1 MYEQDI
7 PEEKMFYRNG
17 YRPMIGAEL
26 AEGRR
31 CNDTIANLY
40 CLIEYLAR
48 KKGYAH
54 PTNEQLADWQECSI
68 KTIKNHLRLLKM
80 AGWIRVDLYGDGVVK
95 KRKGIY
101 PLLEVDREARQ
112 VRLPDGTPLKP
123 TRRQYI
129 RKTEEKQTEEN
140 AYDYDDV
147 EHSEPTAEEREYDGE
162 LDGDKENTS
171 TTDKYHED
179 CTRKQK
185 DEAFMKADEQLQWA
199 QIECYRKKGD
209 SVTAK
214 RYEDMMAGKAAAAP
228 EDEMLKKA
236 TAVEEFL
243 PEEPKEAAVS
253 KPREKTRELTTAEQ
267 CALQTKNIEAD
278 NYDRRNNVIDE
289 DLYHKLKLE
298 VIAESDA
305 RKAEEEAKK
314 QPEQPVVQQI
324 EANTGGVNNA
334 AVATVNSNIAKSS
347 PYGELATPMTG
358 TRKNY
363 DPAEKAFYEAAKS
376 LGVTITN
383 HNQARKWVK
392 EVVRTRGLESAVNYF
407 DFMRIAFPRWQ
418 YEFKPTVKTA
428 YDLVTKAAQIEQL
441 IQRQR
446 EEKARKI
453 DYDNIDFYGDA
464 K

>member
-112 VRLPDGTPLKP
+112 VRLPDGTQLKP
-123 TRRQYI
+123 TKRQYI

-162 LDGDKENTS
+162 LDGDKEPTS
-171 TTDKYHED
+171 FAREYREQ
-179 CTRKQK
+179 QK
-185 DEAFMKADEQLQWA
+185 IKNRDEAFIGQDEDTQWA
-199 QIECYRKKGD
+199 FIATLRKKGD
-209 SVTAK
+209 YENAK
-214 RYEDMMAGKAAAAP
+214 KYEDMIAGGKNTVVEYEEP
-228 EDEMLKKA
+228 EDETHEELAVVIPKA
-236 TAVEEFL
+236 
-243 PEEPKEAAVS
+243 P
-253 KPREKTRELTTAEQ
+253 RELTTAEQ

-278 NYDRRNNVIDE
+278 NYDRRGNIIDGN
-289 DLYHKLKLE
+289 LYHKLEME

-305 RKAEEEAKK
+305 RKAEEEAEK
-314 QPEQPVVQQI
+314 QQNIQAQQLP
-324 EANTGGVNNA
+324 ANTSVQTS
-334 AVATVNSNIAKSS
+334 AVATVQQNVPASVADS
-347 PYGELATPMTG
+347 PLATPRTSD
-358 TRKNY
+358 RKGY
-363 DPAEKAFYEAAKS
+363 DPVLKAFYDAAKA
-376 LGVTITN
+376 LGISIKNNATAQK
-383 HNQARKWVK
+383 HVK
-392 EVVRTRGLESAVNYF
+392 RLEDVRGDDWCIKYF
-407 DFMRIAFPRWQ
+407 DFLRINYRSWEYKYKPEIGNELDMIHKAKAIENGMRRM
-418 YEFKPTVKTA
+418 
-428 YDLVTKAAQIEQL
+428 
-441 IQRQR
+441 R
-446 EEKARKI
+446 EEQQRK
-453 DYDNIDFYGDA
+453 YKVY
-464 K
+464 

>member
-1 MYEQDI
+1 MYEQDM

-112 VRLPDGTPLKP
+112 VRLPDGTELKP
-123 TRRQYI
+123 TKRQYI

-162 LDGDKENTS
+162 LDGDKTTTS
-171 TTDKYHED
+171 FAKEYREQ
-179 CTRKQK
+179 QK
-185 DEAFMKADEQLQWA
+185 TKNRDEAFIGQDEDIQWA
-199 QIECYRKKGD
+199 FIATLRKKGD
-209 SVTAK
+209 YESAK
-214 RYEDMMAGKAAAAP
+214 RYEDMITGGKTTVV
-228 EDEMLKKA
+228 EDEEPENE
-236 TAVEEFL
+236 TYEES
-243 PEEPKEAAVS
+243 AAVIP
-253 KPREKTRELTTAEQ
+253 KAPRELTAAEQ

-278 NYDRRNNVIDE
+278 NYDRRGNVIDGN
-289 DLYHKLKLE
+289 LYHKLEME

-305 RKAEEEAKK
+305 RKAEEEAQK
-314 QPEQPVVQQI
+314 QQNIQAQQLP
-324 EANTGGVNNA
+324 ANTSTQTS
-334 AVATVNSNIAKSS
+334 AVATVQQSVPTSVADS
-347 PYGELATPMTG
+347 PLATPRTSD
-358 TRKNY
+358 RKGY
-363 DPAEKAFYEAAKS
+363 DPVLKAFYDAAKA
-376 LGVTITN
+376 LGISIKNNATAQK
-383 HNQARKWVK
+383 HVK
-392 EVVRTRGLESAVNYF
+392 RLEGVRGDDWCIKYF
-407 DFMRIAFPRWQ
+407 DFLRINYRSWEYQYKPEIGNELDMIHKAKAIENGMRRM
-418 YEFKPTVKTA
+418 
-428 YDLVTKAAQIEQL
+428 
-441 IQRQR
+441 R
-446 EEKARKI
+446 EEQQRK
-453 DYDNIDFYGDA
+453 YKVY
-464 K
+464 

>member
-1 MYEQDI
+1 MLKSINIDLFLSSQEMAHGRKSTLTCVALYKLI
-7 PEEKMFYRNG
+7 EKHSQQHG
-17 YRPMIGAEL
+17 YCFAKNSTLAAEL
-26 AEGRR
+26 
-31 CNDTIANLY
+31 D
-40 CLIEYLAR
+40 
-48 KKGYAH
+48 KK
-54 PTNEQLADWQECSI
+54 TS
-68 KTIKNHLRLLKM
+68 TIKQYLWLMKES
-80 AGWIRVDLYGDGVVK
+80 GWITVDYHMEGSSLIRDSIRPALKIDFENATAVTANGQILTEKRSVTKAQTSKPRNKEASIEVEDLSDVVAEESTM
-95 KRKGIY
+95 
-101 PLLEVDREARQ
+101 PVHTTEE
-112 VRLPDGTPLKP
+112 
-123 TRRQYI
+123 
-129 RKTEEKQTEEN
+129 TEEKAETCVEADNSEKPSISIKEYREN
-140 AYDYDDV
+140 
-147 EHSEPTAEEREYDGE
+147 HKREER
-162 LDGDKENTS
+162 DK
-171 TTDKYHED
+171 
-179 CTRKQK
+179 
-185 DEAFMKADEQLQWA
+185 AFMRANEDEKWA
-199 QIECYRKKGD
+199 YIGSLRKRGD
-209 SVTAK
+209 LANAN
-214 RYEDMMAGKAAAAP
+214 RYEEMLTGGAAAEPDSAP
-228 EDEMLKKA
+228 EEA
-236 TAVEEFL
+236 
-243 PEEPKEAAVS
+243 EEPKEVTVS
-253 KPREKTRELTTAEQ
+253 KPREKTRELTVAEQ

-278 NYDRRNNVIDE
+278 NYDRRGNIVDD

-305 RKAEEEAKK
+305 KKAEEDAKK

-324 EANTGGVNNA
+324 EANTGNTNS
-334 AVATVNSNIAKSS
+334 AVATTANSNISTSS

-358 TRKNY
+358 TRSNY
-363 DPAEKAFYEAAKS
+363 DPAEKAFYDAAKS

>member
-123 TRRQYI
+123 TKRQYI

-162 LDGDKENTS
+162 LDGDKEQPSPIEEYRQNHDREER
-171 TTDKYHED
+171 DKNFMRANED
-179 CTRKQK
+179 QR
-185 DEAFMKADEQLQWA
+185 WA
-199 QIECYRKKGD
+199 YIETLRKKGD
-209 SVTAK
+209 TVNAN
-214 RYEDMMAGKAAAAP
+214 RYE
-228 EDEMLKKA
+228 EML
-236 TAVEEFL
+236 TGGMTTEPDNTPEEA
-243 PEEPKEAAVS
+243 EEPKEFAVS
-253 KPREKTRELTTAEQ
+253 QPREKTRELTAAEQ
-267 CALQTKNIEAD
+267 CALQTKNIQAD
-278 NYDRRNNVIDE
+278 NYDRRGEIIDE

-305 RKAEEEAKK
+305 RKAEEEAEK
-314 QPEQPVVQQI
+314 QRNIQAQQLPASQPAQ
-324 EANTGGVNNA
+324 TS
-334 AVATVNSNIAKSS
+334 AVATVQQNVPAPVSES
-347 PYGELATPMTG
+347 PLATPRTS
-358 TRKNY
+358 TRKGY
-363 DPAEKAFYEAAKS
+363 DPVLKAFYDAAKA
-376 LGVTITN
+376 LGISIKNNATAQK
-383 HNQARKWVK
+383 HVK
-392 EVVRTRGLESAVNYF
+392 RLQDVRGDDWCIKYF
-407 DFMRIAFPRWQ
+407 DFLRINYRSWEYQYKPEIGNELDMIHKAKAIENGMRRM
-418 YEFKPTVKTA
+418 
-428 YDLVTKAAQIEQL
+428 
-441 IQRQR
+441 R
-446 EEKARKI
+446 EEQQRK
-453 DYDNIDFYGDA
+453 YKVY
-464 K
+464 

>member
-112 VRLPDGTPLKP
+112 VRLPDGTQLKP
-123 TRRQYI
+123 TKRQYI

-162 LDGDKENTS
+162 LDGDKKTTS
-171 TTDKYHED
+171 FAKEYREQ
-179 CTRKQK
+179 QK
-185 DEAFMKADEQLQWA
+185 IKNRDEAFISQDEDTQWA
-199 QIECYRKKGD
+199 FIATLRKKGD
-209 SVTAK
+209 YESAK
-214 RYEDMMAGKAAAAP
+214 KYEDTMAGGKTTVV
-228 EDEMLKKA
+228 EDEEPENK
-236 TAVEEFL
+236 TH
-243 PEEPKEAAVS
+243 EEPAAVIP
-253 KPREKTRELTTAEQ
+253 KAPRELTTAEQ
-267 CALQTKNIEAD
+267 CALQTKNIKAD
-278 NYDRRNNVIDE
+278 NYDRRGNVIDGN
-289 DLYHKLKLE
+289 LYHKLEME

-305 RKAEEEAKK
+305 RKAKEEAQK
-314 QPEQPVVQQI
+314 QQNIQAQQLP
-324 EANTGGVNNA
+324 ANTTA
-334 AVATVNSNIAKSS
+334 QTSAVATVQQNVPASVADS
-347 PYGELATPMTG
+347 PLATPRTSD
-358 TRKNY
+358 RKGY
-363 DPAEKAFYEAAKS
+363 DPVLKAFYDAAKA
-376 LGVTITN
+376 LGISIKNNATAQK
-383 HNQARKWVK
+383 HVK
-392 EVVRTRGLESAVNYF
+392 RLEGVRGDDWCIKYF
-407 DFMRIAFPRWQ
+407 DFLRINYRSWEYKYKPEIGNELDMIHKAKAIENGMRRM
-418 YEFKPTVKTA
+418 
-428 YDLVTKAAQIEQL
+428 
-441 IQRQR
+441 R
-446 EEKARKI
+446 EEQQRK
-453 DYDNIDFYGDA
+453 YKVY
-464 K
+464 

>member
-123 TRRQYI
+123 TKRQYI

-162 LDGDKENTS
+162 LDGDKKPTS
-171 TTDKYHED
+171 FAKEYREQ
-179 CTRKQK
+179 QK
-185 DEAFMKADEQLQWA
+185 TKNRDEAFIGQDEYTQWA
-199 QIECYRKKGD
+199 FIATLRKKGD
-209 SVTAK
+209 YENAK
-214 RYEDMMAGKAAAAP
+214 KYEDMIAGGKTTVV
-228 EDEMLKKA
+228 EDEEPEKESDESQVA
-236 TAVEEFL
+236 TI
-243 PEEPKEAAVS
+243 PEAP
-253 KPREKTRELTTAEQ
+253 RELTTAEQ

-278 NYDRRNNVIDE
+278 NYDRRGNVIDGN
-289 DLYHKLKLE
+289 LYHKLEME

-305 RKAEEEAKK
+305 RKAEEEAEK
-314 QPEQPVVQQI
+314 QQNIQAQQLP
-324 EANTGGVNNA
+324 ANITA
-334 AVATVNSNIAKSS
+334 QTSAVATVQQNVPASVADS
-347 PYGELATPMTG
+347 PLATPRTSD
-358 TRKNY
+358 RKGY
-363 DPAEKAFYEAAKS
+363 DPVLKAFYDAAKA
-376 LGVTITN
+376 LGISIKNNATAQK
-383 HNQARKWVK
+383 HVK
-392 EVVRTRGLESAVNYF
+392 RLEDVRGDDWCIKYF
-407 DFMRIAFPRWQ
+407 DFLRINYRSWEYKYKPEIGNELDMIHKAKAIENGMRRM
-418 YEFKPTVKTA
+418 
-428 YDLVTKAAQIEQL
+428 
-441 IQRQR
+441 R
-446 EEKARKI
+446 EEQQRK
-453 DYDNIDFYGDA
+453 YKVY
-464 K
+464 

>member
-1 MYEQDI
+1 
-7 PEEKMFYRNG
+7 
-17 YRPMIGAEL
+17 MIGAPL
-26 AEGRR
+26 AENRT

-40 CLIEYLAR
+40 CLIEYLAY

-54 PTNEQLADWQECSI
+54 PTNEQLADWQVCSI
-68 KTIKNHLRLLKM
+68 KTVKNYLRLLKK
-80 AGWIRVDLYGDGVVK
+80 AGWIRIDLYGNGPIK

-101 PLLEVDREARQ
+101 PLLTVDREARKIY
-112 VRLPDGTPLKP
+112 LPDGTELKSDK
-123 TRRQYI
+123 RERI
-129 RKTEEKQTEEN
+129 RKTEEPQTEEN
-140 AYDYDDV
+140 AYDYDDR
-147 EHSEPTAEEREYDGE
+147 EKYEPTVEEREDAGE
-162 LDGDKENTS
+162 FDDENQQTGFIKEYRENHKREERDKS
-171 TTDKYHED
+171 
-179 CTRKQK
+179 
-185 DEAFMKADEQLQWA
+185 FMKASEDQQWA
-199 QIECYRKKGD
+199 YIETLRKKGD
-209 SVTAK
+209 LANAN
-214 RYEDMMAGKAAAAP
+214 RYE
-228 EDEMLKKA
+228 EMLTGGA
-236 TAVEEFL
+236 MVEPDSTPEKV
-243 PEEPKEAAVS
+243 EEPKEVAVS
-253 KPREKTRELTTAEQ
+253 KPREATRELTTAEQ
-267 CALQTKNIEAD
+267 CALQTKNIETD

-305 RKAEEEAKK
+305 KKAEEEAKK

-324 EANTGGVNNA
+324 EANTGNTNS
-334 AVATVNSNIAKSS
+334 AVATTTNSNIATTS

-363 DPAEKAFYEAAKS
+363 NPAEKAFYEAAKS

>member
-1 MYEQDI
+1 MLKSINIDLFLSGQAMAHGRKSTLTCVALYKLI
-7 PEEKMFYRNG
+7 EKHSQQHG
-17 YRPMIGAEL
+17 YCFAKNSTLAAELDKKTSTVKQYLWLMKESGWINVDYHMEGNSLVRDAIRPM
-26 AEGRR
+26 
-31 CNDTIANLY
+31 
-40 CLIEYLAR
+40 
-48 KKGYAH
+48 
-54 PTNEQLADWQECSI
+54 
-68 KTIKNHLRLLKM
+68 
-80 AGWIRVDLYGDGVVK
+80 
-95 KRKGIY
+95 
-101 PLLEVDREARQ
+101 LEIDF
-112 VRLPDGTPLKP
+112 
-123 TRRQYI
+123 
-129 RKTEEKQTEEN
+129 EN
-140 AYDYDDV
+140 ATATTANGQVLTEKRSIVKAQTSKPRNKEAEIEVEDFSDV
-147 EHSEPTAEEREYDGE
+147 IAEESTMPTHAAEEREGAGE
-162 LDGDKENTS
+162 LDDEKEQPSPLEEYRRNHDIEERDKN
-171 TTDKYHED
+171 
-179 CTRKQK
+179 
-185 DEAFMKADEQLQWA
+185 FMSADEDTKWA
-199 QIECYRKKGD
+199 YIETLRKKGD
-209 SVTAK
+209 LANAN
-214 RYEDMMAGKAAAAP
+214 RYEEMITGGMTAELDNTP
-228 EDEMLKKA
+228 EE
-236 TAVEEFL
+236 V
-243 PEEPKEAAVS
+243 EEPKEVAVS
-253 KPREKTRELTTAEQ
+253 KPREATRELTTAEQ

-305 RKAEEEAKK
+305 KKAEEEAKK
-314 QPEQPVVQQI
+314 QPEQPAVQQI
-324 EANTGGVNNA
+324 EANTGSANS
-334 AVATVNSNIAKSS
+334 AVVTTTNSNIATTS

>member
-123 TRRQYI
+123 IKRQYI

-147 EHSEPTAEEREYDGE
+147 EYSEPTAEEREYDGE
-162 LDGDKENTS
+162 LDGDKKTTS
-171 TTDKYHED
+171 FTKEYREQ
-179 CTRKQK
+179 QK
-185 DEAFMKADEQLQWA
+185 IKNRDEAFIGQDEDTQWA
-199 QIECYRKKGD
+199 FIATLRKKGD
-209 SVTAK
+209 YESAK
-214 RYEDMMAGKAAAAP
+214 KYEDMMAGGKTTVV
-228 EDEMLKKA
+228 EDEELEKESNESQVV
-236 TAVEEFL
+236 TI
-243 PEEPKEAAVS
+243 PEAP
-253 KPREKTRELTTAEQ
+253 RELTAAEQ
-267 CALQTKNIEAD
+267 CALQTKNIQAD
-278 NYDRRNNVIDE
+278 NYDRRGNIIDGN
-289 DLYHKLKLE
+289 LYHKLEME

-305 RKAEEEAKK
+305 RKAEEEAQK
-314 QPEQPVVQQI
+314 QQNIQAQQLP
-324 EANTGGVNNA
+324 ANTTA
-334 AVATVNSNIAKSS
+334 QTSAVATVQQNVPASVADS
-347 PYGELATPMTG
+347 PLATPRTSD
-358 TRKNY
+358 RKGY
-363 DPAEKAFYEAAKS
+363 DPVLKAFYDAAKA
-376 LGVTITN
+376 LGISIKNNATAQK
-383 HNQARKWVK
+383 HVK
-392 EVVRTRGLESAVNYF
+392 RLEDVRGDDWCIKYF
-407 DFMRIAFPRWQ
+407 DFLRINYRSWEYQYKPEIGNELDMIHKAKAIENGMRRM
-418 YEFKPTVKTA
+418 
-428 YDLVTKAAQIEQL
+428 
-441 IQRQR
+441 R
-446 EEKARKI
+446 EEQQRK
-453 DYDNIDFYGDA
+453 YKVY
-464 K
+464 

>member
-1 MYEQDI
+1 MLKSINIDLFLSGQAMAHGRKSTLTCVALYKLI
-7 PEEKMFYRNG
+7 EKHSQQHGYCFARNSTLA
-17 YRPMIGAEL
+17 AEL
-26 AEGRR
+26 
-31 CNDTIANLY
+31 DKKTSTVKQ
-40 CLIEYLAR
+40 YLWLM
-48 KKGYAH
+48 K
-54 PTNEQLADWQECSI
+54 ES
-68 KTIKNHLRLLKM
+68 
-80 AGWIRVDLYGDGVVK
+80 GWIDVDYHMEGNSLVRDAIRPTLEIDFENATATTANGQVLTEKRSIVK
-95 KRKGIY
+95 AQTSKPRGKEAEI
-101 PLLEVDREARQ
+101 EVEDLSDVITEESTMPVHTAT
-112 VRLPDGTPLKP
+112 DNKD
-123 TRRQYI
+123 
-129 RKTEEKQTEEN
+129 KTETCEEPKESKQGTSFIEEYREN
-140 AYDYDDV
+140 
-147 EHSEPTAEEREYDGE
+147 HKREER
-162 LDGDKENTS
+162 DKS
-171 TTDKYHED
+171 
-179 CTRKQK
+179 
-185 DEAFMKADEQLQWA
+185 FMKASEDQQWA
-199 QIECYRKKGD
+199 YIETLRKKGD
-209 SVTAK
+209 TVNAN
-214 RYEDMMAGKAAAAP
+214 RYE
-228 EDEMLKKA
+228 EMLAGGMTTEPDNTPEK
-236 TAVEEFL
+236 V
-243 PEEPKEAAVS
+243 EEPKEVAVS

-267 CALQTKNIEAD
+267 CSLQTKNIKAD
-278 NYDRRNNVIDE
+278 NYDRRGEIVDE

-305 RKAEEEAKK
+305 KKAEEEAEK
-314 QPEQPVVQQI
+314 QPAQPEVQQI
-324 EANTGGVNNA
+324 EANTGNTNS
-334 AVATVNSNIAKSS
+334 AVATTTNSSVSTTS

>member
-1 MYEQDI
+1 MLKSINIDLFLSGQAMAHGRKSTLTCVALYKLIEKHSQQHGYCFAKNSTLAAELDKKTSTVKQYLWLMKESGWI
-7 PEEKMFYRNG
+7 NVDYHMEGNSLVRDAIRPMLEIDFENATATTANGQVLTEKRSIVKAQTSKPRNKEAEIETEDLSDVIAEESTMPTHTEVDTENKADDEEKPSPVEEYR
-17 YRPMIGAEL
+17 
-26 AEGRR
+26 
-31 CNDTIANLY
+31 
-40 CLIEYLAR
+40 
-48 KKGYAH
+48 
-54 PTNEQLADWQECSI
+54 Q
-68 KTIKNHLRLLKM
+68 NH
-80 AGWIRVDLYGDGVVK
+80 
-95 KRKGIY
+95 
-101 PLLEVDREARQ
+101 DRE
-112 VRLPDGTPLKP
+112 
-123 TRRQYI
+123 
-129 RKTEEKQTEEN
+129 
-140 AYDYDDV
+140 
-147 EHSEPTAEEREYDGE
+147 ER
-162 LDGDKENTS
+162 DKNFMRAN
-171 TTDKYHED
+171 ED
-179 CTRKQK
+179 Q
-185 DEAFMKADEQLQWA
+185 QWA
-199 QIECYRKKGD
+199 YIETLRKKGD
-209 SVTAK
+209 TVNAN
-214 RYEDMMAGKAAAAP
+214 RYE
-228 EDEMLKKA
+228 EML
-236 TAVEEFL
+236 TGGIMTEPDNMPEEV
-243 PEEPKEAAVS
+243 EEPKEVAVS
-253 KPREKTRELTTAEQ
+253 KPREATRELTTAEQ

-278 NYDRRNNVIDE
+278 NYDRRGNIVDD

-305 RKAEEEAKK
+305 KKAEEEAKK

-324 EANTGGVNNA
+324 EANTGSTNSV
-334 AVATVNSNIAKSS
+334 VATTTNSSIATGS

>member
-112 VRLPDGTPLKP
+112 VRLPDGTQLKP
-123 TRRQYI
+123 TKRQYI

-162 LDGDKENTS
+162 LDGDKEPTS
-171 TTDKYHED
+171 FAREYREQ
-179 CTRKQK
+179 QK
-185 DEAFMKADEQLQWA
+185 IKNRDEAFMGHDEDAQWA
-199 QIECYRKKGD
+199 FIATLRKKGD
-209 SVTAK
+209 YESAK
-214 RYEDMMAGKAAAAP
+214 RYEDMMTGIKTTVI
-228 EDEMLKKA
+228 EDE
-236 TAVEEFL
+236 E
-243 PEEPKEAAVS
+243 PEKESNESQVVTIPEA
-253 KPREKTRELTTAEQ
+253 PRELTTAEQ

-278 NYDRRNNVIDE
+278 NYDRRGNVIDGN
-289 DLYHKLKLE
+289 LYHKLEME

-305 RKAEEEAKK
+305 RKAEEEAEK
-314 QPEQPVVQQI
+314 QQNIQAQQLP
-324 EANTGGVNNA
+324 ASTTSQTS
-334 AVATVNSNIAKSS
+334 AVATVQQNVPASVADS
-347 PYGELATPMTG
+347 PLATPRTSD
-358 TRKNY
+358 RKGY
-363 DPAEKAFYEAAKS
+363 DPVLKAFYDAAKA
-376 LGVTITN
+376 LGISIKNNATAQKHIK
-383 HNQARKWVK
+383 RL
-392 EVVRTRGLESAVNYF
+392 EDVRGDDWCIKYF
-407 DFMRIAFPRWQ
+407 DFLRINYRSWEYKYKPEIGNELDMIHKAKAIENGMRRM
-418 YEFKPTVKTA
+418 
-428 YDLVTKAAQIEQL
+428 
-441 IQRQR
+441 R
-446 EEKARKI
+446 EEQQRK
-453 DYDNIDFYGDA
+453 YKVY
-464 K
+464 

>member
-112 VRLPDGTPLKP
+112 VRLPDGTQLKP
-123 TRRQYI
+123 TKRQYI

-162 LDGDKENTS
+162 LDGDKETTS
-171 TTDKYHED
+171 FTKEYREQQKTK
-179 CTRKQK
+179 TR
-185 DEAFMKADEQLQWA
+185 DEAFIGQDEDTQWA
-199 QIECYRKKGD
+199 FIATLRKKGD
-209 SVTAK
+209 YEKAK
-214 RYEDMMAGKAAAAP
+214 RYEDMMTGGKTTVV
-228 EDEMLKKA
+228 EDE
-236 TAVEEFL
+236 E
-243 PEEPKEAAVS
+243 PEKESNESQVVTIPEA
-253 KPREKTRELTTAEQ
+253 PRELTTAEQ

-278 NYDRRNNVIDE
+278 NYDRRGNVIDGN
-289 DLYHKLKLE
+289 LYHKLEME

-305 RKAEEEAKK
+305 RKAEEEAEK
-314 QPEQPVVQQI
+314 QQNIQAQQLP
-324 EANTGGVNNA
+324 ANTTA
-334 AVATVNSNIAKSS
+334 QTSAVATVQQNVPTSVADS
-347 PYGELATPMTG
+347 PLATPRTSD
-358 TRKNY
+358 RKGY
-363 DPAEKAFYEAAKS
+363 DPVLKAFYDAAKA
-376 LGVTITN
+376 LGISIKNNATAQK
-383 HNQARKWVK
+383 HVK
-392 EVVRTRGLESAVNYF
+392 RLESVRGDDWCIKYF
-407 DFMRIAFPRWQ
+407 DFLRINYQSWSYQYKPEIGNELDMIHKAKAIENGMRRM
-418 YEFKPTVKTA
+418 
-428 YDLVTKAAQIEQL
+428 
-441 IQRQR
+441 R
-446 EEKARKI
+446 EEQQRK
-453 DYDNIDFYGDA
+453 YKVY
-464 K
+464 

>member
-1 MYEQDI
+1 MLKSINIDLFLSGQAMAHGRKSTLTCVALYKLIEKHSQQHGYCFAKNSTLAAELDKKTSTVKQYLWLMKESGWI
-7 PEEKMFYRNG
+7 TVDYHMEGNSLVRDAIRPMLEIDFENATAVTANGQILTEKRSVTKAQTSKPRNKEASIEVEDLSDVVAEESTMPTHTEVDTENKADDEEKPSPVEEYR
-17 YRPMIGAEL
+17 
-26 AEGRR
+26 
-31 CNDTIANLY
+31 
-40 CLIEYLAR
+40 
-48 KKGYAH
+48 
-54 PTNEQLADWQECSI
+54 Q
-68 KTIKNHLRLLKM
+68 NH
-80 AGWIRVDLYGDGVVK
+80 
-95 KRKGIY
+95 
-101 PLLEVDREARQ
+101 DRE
-112 VRLPDGTPLKP
+112 
-123 TRRQYI
+123 
-129 RKTEEKQTEEN
+129 
-140 AYDYDDV
+140 
-147 EHSEPTAEEREYDGE
+147 ER
-162 LDGDKENTS
+162 DKNFMRAN
-171 TTDKYHED
+171 ED
-179 CTRKQK
+179 Q
-185 DEAFMKADEQLQWA
+185 QWA
-199 QIECYRKKGD
+199 YIETLRKKGD
-209 SVTAK
+209 TVNAN
-214 RYEDMMAGKAAAAP
+214 RYEEMITGGMTTEPDNTP
-228 EDEMLKKA
+228 DE
-236 TAVEEFL
+236 T
-243 PEEPKEAAVS
+243 EEPKEVAVS
-253 KPREKTRELTTAEQ
+253 KPREATRELTTAEQ
-267 CALQTKNIEAD
+267 CALQTKNIQAD
-278 NYDRRNNVIDE
+278 NYDRRGNVVDD

-305 RKAEEEAKK
+305 KKAEEEAKK

-324 EANTGGVNNA
+324 EANTSSANNV

-358 TRKNY
+358 TRSNY
-363 DPAEKAFYEAAKS
+363 DPAEKAFYDAAKS

>member
-123 TRRQYI
+123 TKRQYI

-140 AYDYDDV
+140 AYDYEDV
-147 EHSEPTAEEREYDGE
+147 EYSEPTAEEREYDGE
-162 LDGDKENTS
+162 FDGDKENTS
-171 TTDKYHED
+171 ATDKYHED
-179 CTRKQK
+179 YTRKQK

-228 EDEMLKKA
+228 EDETLKKA
-236 TAVEEFL
+236 TTVDELL
-243 PEEPKEAAVS
+243 PEEKEPIDTSEA
-253 KPREKTRELTTAEQ
+253 EMRELTTAEQ
-267 CALQTKNIEAD
+267 CALQTKNIQTD
-278 NYDRRNNVIDE
+278 NYDRRGNIVDE

-305 RKAEEEAKK
+305 RKAEEEAEEQKHIQAQQLPAG
-314 QPEQPVVQQI
+314 QPAQ
-324 EANTGGVNNA
+324 TS
-334 AVATVNSNIAKSS
+334 AVATVQQNVPAPVSES
-347 PYGELATPMTG
+347 PLATPRTS
-358 TRKNY
+358 TRKGY
-363 DPAEKAFYEAAKS
+363 DPVLKAFYDAAKA
-376 LGVTITN
+376 LGISIKNNATAQK
-383 HNQARKWVK
+383 HVK
-392 EVVRTRGLESAVNYF
+392 RLQDVRGDDWCIKYF
-407 DFMRIAFPRWQ
+407 DFLRINYRSWEYQYKPEIGNELDMIHKAKAIENGMRRM
-418 YEFKPTVKTA
+418 
-428 YDLVTKAAQIEQL
+428 
-441 IQRQR
+441 R
-446 EEKARKI
+446 EEQQRK
-453 DYDNIDFYGDA
+453 YKVY
-464 K
+464 